1 MNYIQGHP
9 KFGNLQYT
17 KLLPHYIFLIT
28 KSSLRSK
35 FTLLNIFFNIQVK
48 AVESQKILNN
58 QNWNSA
64 DSFNAVNTSQVNWVH
79 KD

>member
-1 MNYIQGHP
+1 M
-9 KFGNLQYT
+9 
-17 KLLPHYIFLIT
+17 
-28 KSSLRSK
+28 
-35 FTLLNIFFNIQVK
+35 QVK